1 MKDMQG
7 TLRRLSRG
15 IPTVEHVWYGGG
27 AGSILVRAAL
37 WPVARVY
44 DAAMLVRSR
53 LYDSGVLDAAAPDL
67 PTISVGNLTVG
78 GTGKTPFSAWL
89 AFKLKVRARPAIALR
104 GYGDDET
111 QVHARLNPD
120 VPVVVNPDRGAAIRE
135 AKKHGADIVV
145 LDDAFQHRR
154 IARNADIVIL
164 SAEQLLRPHRMLP
177 AGPWRER
184 LPAARRADVLVVTR
198 KSATPAQ
205 IERAIEMIR
214 IAIPDVPIVVAYLA
228 PDRLVNAVDDDT
240 MSIDELRGAQVV
252 ALAAIGEP
260 ELFQTQ
266 LEELGARVSL
276 TSFRDHHTFS
286 DDEIN
291 AIAAR
296 VPSDG
301 FAVCTLKD
309 AVKLAGR
316 WPGPS
321 RLWYVSQQLV
331 VEQGAEEID
340 RLLKRV
346 LDARASATTNA
357 S

>member
-1 MKDMQG
+1 M
-7 TLRRLSRG
+7 
-15 IPTVEHVWYGGG
+15 
-27 AGSILVRAAL
+27 LVRVAL
-37 WPVARVY
+37 WPLARAY
-44 DAAMLVRSR
+44 DAAVSARSR
-53 LYDSGVLDAAAPDL
+53 LYDAGVLGATTPDL

-89 AFKLKVRARPAIALR
+89 ASKLKARAHPAIALR
-104 GYGDDET
+104 GYGGDET
-111 QVHARLNPD
+111 QVHRRLNPD
-120 VPVVVNPDRGAAIRE
+120 VPVVVNPDRGAAVRE
-135 AKKHGADIVV
+135 AKAHGADIVV

-184 LPAARRADVLVVTR
+184 LPAARRADLLVVTR
-198 KSATPAQ
+198 KSARAADT
-205 IERAIEMIR
+205 ERATDMVR

-228 PDRLVNAVDDDT
+228 PDKLIASDD
-240 MSIDELRGAQVV
+240 SIMAIDRLRGAPVV
-252 ALAAIGEP
+252 AIGAIGEP
-260 ELFQTQ
+260 ELFKAQ
-266 LEELGARVSL
+266 LEALGARVSL
-276 TSFRDHHTFS
+276 NAFRDHHPFS
-286 DDEIN
+286 DDEIS
-291 AIAAR
+291 AIAAG
-296 VPSDG
+296 VPADG

-309 AVKLAGR
+309 AVKLASR

-346 LDARASATTNA
+346 LAARDATTTTA
-357 S
+357 G